1 MVVPAE
7 NVEETINELLPLLSS
22 GDIIIDHGNSNFKD
36 SRRRAKFLE
45 NLGIQFIDC
54 GTSGGVFGL
63 ERGYCLMVGGS
74 SVAVSVCAPIF
85 RALSPGMGAAP
96 RTDPYT
102 TSTSAEF
109 GWLHCGPAG
118 AGHFVKMVHNGVEY
132 GIMQAY
138 AEGFNLLHE
147 ANAGR
152 SYVVE
157 GDAEVAPMEHPEDYQ
172 YDIDTTEVVKNFGVV
187 VLLLVAGYL
196 TLPLMYYAT
205 IMTIS
210 TSLTGVSAIVVKVV
224 GLFMLLWTSACPL
237 LLYLLLSLNDLIQES

>member
-1 MVVPAE
+1 
-7 NVEETINELLPLLSS
+7 
-22 GDIIIDHGNSNFKD
+22 
-36 SRRRAKFLE
+36 
-45 NLGIQFIDC
+45 
-54 GTSGGVFGL
+54 
-63 ERGYCLMVGGS
+63 
-74 SVAVSVCAPIF
+74 
-85 RALSPGMGAAP
+85 MGAAP

-132 GIMQAY
+132 GIMQ
-138 AEGFNLLHE
+138 ENMRKVFNLLHE

-172 YDIDTTEVVKNFGVV
+172 YDIDTTEVAETASWFCCCWR
-187 VLLLVAGYL
+187 YL

-224 GLFMLLWTSACPL
+224 GLFVCCCGPRRAHSC
-237 LLYLLLSLNDLIQES
+237 YICCSL